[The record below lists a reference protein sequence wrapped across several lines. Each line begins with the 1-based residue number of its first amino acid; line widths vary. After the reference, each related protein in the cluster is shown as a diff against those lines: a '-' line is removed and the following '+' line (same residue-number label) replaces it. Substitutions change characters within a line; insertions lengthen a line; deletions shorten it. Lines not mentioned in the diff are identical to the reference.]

1 MLERIF
7 LTVFPV
13 VAVVLIGSIYGRL
26 RRPDVSVA
34 NQINMELFVPAL
46 LISVLAG
53 KNFQLTDYSQLAIM
67 AAAIVLGS
75 GLVLLPLCRLPG
87 VSLKTFL
94 PPMMFNNTGNMGIP
108 LLVFA
113 FGDKA
118 LPAAVVLF
126 IVEMLLHFTVGIYML
141 DHRTSPKQLLR
152 MPITLATLLGLALSF
167 SGLHLPQWLYTP
179 LDMIGQISIPLM
191 LFTLG
196 IRLTHINLKDW
207 HVGVLGAIAC
217 PASGLLLAWIVQ
229 TLWPLPAEQWAYLIV
244 FAALPP
250 AVLNYMLAE
259 QFRQEPAKVAS
270 IVMLGNI
277 ASLVIIPLALMWA
290 I

>member
-1 MLERIF
+1 MFERIF

-13 VAVVLIGSIYGRL
+13 VAIVFIGAIYGKI
-26 RRPDVSVA
+26 RRPDIRVA

-53 KNFQLTDYSQLAIM
+53 KDFQLTDYGQLAWM
-67 AAAIVLGS
+67 SAAVVLGS
-75 GLVLLPLCRLPG
+75 GLLLLPLCLWRG
-87 VSLKTFL
+87 ISWKTFL

-113 FGDKA
+113 FGDQA

-126 IVEMLLHFTVGIYML
+126 IVEMLLHFTLGIYML
-141 DHRTSPKQLLR
+141 SPRTPPLTLLK
-152 MPITLATLLGLALSF
+152 MPITLATLVGLVF
-167 SGLHLPQWLYTP
+167 SLAGGHLPAWLNQP
-179 LDMIGQISIPLM
+179 LDMLGQISIPLM

-196 IRLTHINLKDW
+196 IRLTHVNLRDW
-207 HVGVLGAIAC
+207 HLGVLGALAC
-217 PASGLLLAWIVQ
+217 PAVGLIVALAVQWIS
-229 TLWPLPAEQWAYLIV
+229 PLPADQWAYLII

-259 QFRQEPAKVAS
+259 QFQQEPAQVAS

-277 ASLVIIPLALMWA
+277 ASLVIIPLALWLA
-290 I
+290 L

>member
-141 DHRTSPKQLLR
+141 DHRTSPRQLLR

-167 SGLHLPQWLYTP
+167 SGLHLPQWFYTP